1 MKLKHVA
8 IYLRV
13 SSKKQDH
20 RSQEPDLK
28 RWAEAQDEPIMWYRD
43 KATGRTMDRPAWNRL
58 EADMRL
64 GKISAVV
71 VWRLD
76 RLGRTCSGLTKLFEE
91 LRDRRVN
98 LISLKDAID
107 LSTASGRLLAH
118 VLASVA
124 EYENEVRGERI
135 RAGQAVARTNG
146 TTWGGSEKGRRLK
159 VTDEQVKVVRRLKR
173 DGEGVT
179 AIARATGL
187 SRPTVYRILHE

>member
-1 MKLKHVA
+1 MNRHIAV
-8 IYLRV
+8 YLRV

-28 RWAEAQDEPIMWYRD
+28 RWAEAQDRPVQWYRD

-58 EADMRL
+58 EAAIHA
-64 GKISAVV
+64 GQVFAVV

-76 RLGRTCSGLTKLFEE
+76 RLGRTCSGLTKLFEQ
-91 LRDRRVN
+91 LRERRMN

-107 LSTASGRLLAH
+107 LATASGRLLAH

-124 EYENEVRGERI
+124 QFENELRSERV
-135 RAGQAVARTNG
+135 RAGQAAARAAG
-146 TTWGGSEKGRRLK
+146 KTWGGSKPGRRLT
-159 VTDEQVKVVRRLKR
+159 VTNEQVKTIRRLDK

-187 SRPTVYRILHE
+187 SRPTVYRILEH